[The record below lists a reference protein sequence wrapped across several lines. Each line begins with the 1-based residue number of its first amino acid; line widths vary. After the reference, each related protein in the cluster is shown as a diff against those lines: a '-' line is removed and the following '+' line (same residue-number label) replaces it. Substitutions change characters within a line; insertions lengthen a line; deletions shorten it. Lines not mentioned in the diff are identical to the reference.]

1 MEGEGMA
8 SIQQAVDVEVS
19 PEVARAE
26 WARFTEWVLV
36 GNYKL
41 LCDALSCEIMADHE
55 SVTYEQLREGRTRVR
70 VQFLYEPA
78 DASDPGAK
86 EQLVRARLAHDLAAF
101 AEFVESDV
109 HSHHR
114 HSRAEHKAIVDS
126 EVRKG
131 QMRRTG
137 ESLVER
143 DESDSYGPPHYMA

>member
-1 MEGEGMA
+1 MEGGGMV
-8 SIQQAVDVEVS
+8 SIQQAVDVDVS

-41 LCDALSCEIMADHE
+41 LCDAWSCEIMAKHE
-55 SVTYEQLREGRTRVR
+55 TVAYEQLAEGRTTVR
-70 VQFLYEPA
+70 VQFLYEPGGA
-78 DASDPGAK
+78 PDVGAK
-86 EQLVRARLAHDLAAF
+86 EQLASARLAHDLARF
-101 AEFVESDV
+101 KEFIETDL
-109 HSHHR
+109 HGHHR
-114 HSRAEHKAIVDS
+114 HSKAEHKAIVDG

-131 QMRRTG
+131 YLHRSG